1 MVMGATAP
9 HARRQLHVT
18 NALHPAPISQA
29 YSVWARL
36 GETYRTH
43 TRESLKDSCASGA
56 ERKTLMENR
65 RQTSDSARS
74 QVCLRRARPGRVPY
88 RRALAVIA
96 LCLTVAGNAAA
107 EESAGRIDAVTVYRG
122 QALVTRIVPVPGPA
136 GVREVVVTGLPEHI
150 LPGSLHAEGGSG
162 IEVRSVRYRIRPVE
176 QDVRAEVR
184 ALDDQIRETQDNL
197 TATERQLQL
206 IAERRNYLDKLGEFS
221 AAAANSELSHGIL
234 NADTLEKLSEYL
246 LSQRRAH
253 LEEELK
259 LVREQRDL
267 KDQLDALQRKR
278 NVLTSDSARALRE
291 AVVFVSAAAD
301 DGELRLGYLVDQATW
316 EPSYSI
322 RAAADR
328 SGARVEYYAAI
339 QQMSGE
345 DWTDVAMTLSTAS
358 PSLTAKA
365 PDLDPLAIGL
375 ASPRTDQQAARSQ
388 DYAQSRRELQLQQQT
403 LQVQRA
409 KSMLQP
415 QAFAKGAPQPPAQMQ
430 EQDFDVALNRVAGEL
445 QVLDIVAANRGR
457 SGGATVE
464 AEGYS
469 VVYEV
474 AGRTALPSRADQQ
487 LIQIA
492 ALPLKGEFYKVA
504 IPVLTSYV
512 YEEANLAN
520 DSPLVLLAGPVAT
533 YVEGHFV
540 GQSSIP
546 DVAAGEQFRV
556 GFGIDS
562 ALRATRELLDR
573 REYVQGGNRVVDFK
587 YKLVIENFGAAA
599 AKLRVLD
606 RLPTSKGNEIKVTLV
621 DGGKGL
627 YSKGPQAE
635 ADRKKG
641 LLRWD
646 VEVPAQAAGEGA
658 QATEYQF
665 RLEYDR
671 QMAIVGLGS
680 GQ

>member
-1 MVMGATAP
+1 
-9 HARRQLHVT
+9 
-18 NALHPAPISQA
+18 
-29 YSVWARL
+29 
-36 GETYRTH
+36 
-43 TRESLKDSCASGA
+43 
-56 ERKTLMENR
+56 MENQKR
-65 RQTSDSARS
+65 TSDSVQS
-74 QVCLRRARPGRVPY
+74 PPSLRRARPGSVPD

-96 LCLTVAGNAAA
+96 LCLPVAGFAAA

-150 LPGSLHAEGGSG
+150 LPGSLHAEGEPG

-206 IAERRNYLDKLGEFS
+206 IAERREYLDKLGEFS
-221 AAAANSELSHGIL
+221 AVAANSELSHGIL

-259 LVREQRDL
+259 LAREQRDL

-291 AVVFVSAAAD
+291 AVVFVNAAAD
-301 DGELRLGYLVDQATW
+301 GGELRLGYLVDQASW

-365 PDLDPLAIGL
+365 PDLNPLAIGL
-375 ASPRTDQQAARSQ
+375 ASPRADVQQASRPK
-388 DYAQSRRELQLQQQT
+388 DYAQSRHELAQQQRAI
-403 LQVQRA
+403 QVERA
-409 KSMLQP
+409 KNTALV
-415 QAFAKGAPQPPAQMQ
+415 QAPAKGAPQPEPQMA
-430 EQDFDVALNRVAGEL
+430 EDYYDSALNRVAGEL
-445 QVLDIVAANRGR
+445 QVLDLVAAGRGR
-457 SGGATVE
+457 SGGAALE

-492 ALPLKGEFYKVA
+492 ALPLKGEFYKIA

-512 YEEANLAN
+512 YEEANLVN

-533 YVEGHFV
+533 HVEGHFV

-562 ALRATRELLDR
+562 ALRATRELVDR
-573 REYVQGGNRVVDFK
+573 RESVQGGNRVVDFK
-587 YKLVIENFGAAA
+587 YKLAIENFGAAA

-606 RLPTSKGNEIKVTLV
+606 RLPTSKGNEIKVTLL
-621 DGGKGL
+621 DEGKGL
-627 YSKGPQAE
+627 YTKGPQAE
-635 ADRKKG
+635 TDRKKG

-646 VEVPAQAAGEGA
+646 VEVPAQAAGEAA
-658 QATEYQF
+658 QATEYRF

-671 QMAIVGLGS
+671 QMAIVGLGADR
-680 GQ
+680 